1 MGEIY
6 EILGQVT
13 NISYYIK
20 AFNIIDKHEGIEA
33 NLSKQWQASLGVI
46 IGNKYYQLNNLIEA
60 EIWFRHVLSF
70 APFSPEATIG
80 LANLLKS
87 TGQANESIRLCSK
100 YTERIGKSICD

>member
-46 IGNKYYQLNNLIEA
+46 IGNKYY
-60 EIWFRHVLSF
+60 
-70 APFSPEATIG
+70 
-80 LANLLKS
+80 
-87 TGQANESIRLCSK
+87 
-100 YTERIGKSICD
+100 